1 MGSNGNK
8 NQVLAISAVLG
19 AILGL
24 AAGVVLLKRVE
35 DQEDRPTL
43 TAGEGV
49 SLGLLLLGVFRQ
61 LSRLGEDEKKG
72 SLRK

>member
-1 MGSNGNK
+1 
-8 NQVLAISAVLG
+8 
-19 AILGL
+19 
-24 AAGVVLLKRVE
+24 VE

-61 LSRLGEDEKKG
+61 LSRLGEDEKKLKG
-72 SLRK
+72 R

>member
-1 MGSNGNK
+1 MAPRGNK

-19 AILGL
+19 AVLGL

-35 DQEDRPTL
+35 DQEDRPPL

-61 LSRLGEDEKKG
+61 LSRLGEEDKK
-72 SLRK
+72 

>member
-1 MGSNGNK
+1 MAPQDNK
-8 NQVLAISAVLG
+8 STVLAISAFVG
-19 AILGL
+19 AVLGL
-24 AAGVVLLKRVE
+24 AAGMVLLKRVE

-61 LSRLGEDEKKG
+61 LSRLGEDNKK
-72 SLRK
+72 

>member
-1 MGSNGNK
+1 MAPQDNK
-8 NQVLAISAVLG
+8 STVLVISAFVG
-19 AILGL
+19 AVLGL
-24 AAGVVLLKRVE
+24 AAGMVLLKRVE

-61 LSRLGEDEKKG
+61 LSRLGEDDKK
-72 SLRK
+72 